1 MFRKL
6 NWRVLLD
13 VVLSAF
19 AAVCT
24 AGVTI
29 PVAAR
34 QFFLCMEELCI
45 TPE

>member
-1 MFRKL
+1 MFRRL

-34 QFFLCMEELCI
+34 QFLCMEELCI